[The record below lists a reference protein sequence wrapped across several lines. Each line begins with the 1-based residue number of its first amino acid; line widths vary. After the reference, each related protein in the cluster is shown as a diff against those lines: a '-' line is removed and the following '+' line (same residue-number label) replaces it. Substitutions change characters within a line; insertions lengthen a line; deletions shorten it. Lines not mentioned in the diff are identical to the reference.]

1 MSPNLALEIK
11 LSNLSIIICQAII
24 CNLRSDEIIKNKL
37 WAFVQGPQFHEVFQ
51 KAIHFYF
58 LVVFRHETN
67 TYNFE
72 VEVKIKGIWGCQLKK
87 KKNKRKIE
95 IKSRMG
101 LH

>member
-1 MSPNLALEIK
+1 MAPNLALEIK

-37 WAFVQGPQFHEVFQ
+37 WAVVQGPQDHEAFQ

-58 LVVFRHETN
+58 LVVFCHETN

-72 VEVKIKGIWGCQLKK
+72 VEVKIKGI
-87 KKNKRKIE
+87 
-95 IKSRMG
+95 
-101 LH
+101 